1 MAQLRQDPML
11 GSPEEMAGRI
21 SAIHADGQRKTA
33 TEISDE
39 AERFAK
45 GHGLWPS
52 LLVLKSLV
60 TRHDD
65 LVSTVKVD
73 LLADAEVSNWFTLC
87 FCLRTSAG
95 VLEVL
100 ELDNRLRDLMIESI
114 PADDLIY
121 LAIRFQFDPQPDAN
135 GF

>member
-1 MAQLRQDPML
+1 ML

-21 SAIHADGQRKTA
+21 AAIPADGQWQTA
-33 TEISDE
+33 TEVSDE

-45 GHGLWPS
+45 THGLWGS
-52 LLVLKSLV
+52 LVVLKSLV
-60 TRHDD
+60 VRQRD
-65 LVSTVKVD
+65 LISAVRVD
-73 LLADAEVSNWFTLC
+73 LISDAEVSNWFTLC
-87 FCLRTSAG
+87 FCLQTSAG

-121 LAIRFQFDPQPDAN
+121 FAIRFQFDSLSDAN
-135 GF
+135 GC